1 MITPVD
7 FSRAVMVIAVVL
19 VGLVALILLSLAWT
33 TARNPIL
40 TRLGVRNIPRRPAQT
55 VLIVL
60 GLTLSTIIIIS
71 SLSIGN
77 TLSYSV
83 RRQAVD
89 AYGAIDEVLAP
100 PLLATLT
107 ELVQAEGDGSP
118 DLSAIEGAL
127 RGDVQSILTLFRA
140 PSIAEADYFALRDK
154 VGDDPLI
161 DGLAPAIVLP
171 TIIRNTATGQGEPL
185 GFIFAVDDAYS
196 EQFGLATIAGEPARL
211 DALGTGVGNIFQ
223 VALDLF
229 ELVADSPVISA
240 ASRAL
245 AGLGAGLAA
254 LGGTEGLSLD
264 LSQLDPATQVALGAV
279 LGQITGRPED
289 VDVGKLVDDLL
300 SPQLLSAVNLNTLR
314 RDIDAALAQAG
325 LQLRQGDI
333 YLNQIGAEK
342 LGARPGDVL
351 EIYIGPLPIPYRVK
365 EIVRE
370 SGPMGAL
377 TPVVLMRLDEAQKLY
392 FMQDR
397 INSVLVSNRGD
408 ALSGLA
414 YTAAVSK
421 RLRALALDDASVARV
436 AALLRQPAVRARL
449 AAAIAEEQTARTA
462 GAGPLEAGAARG
474 PRRRLEAFADFL
486 QGSRSTTPWPEALTT
501 LARELDQPGI
511 SADLRRTLADSRVT
525 TWLTDL
531 SLEPAPQA
539 ELEQL
544 ITEMNKVALI
554 APLTKESVVQAAEA
568 GSTIFM
574 AIFAVFGTFSIL
586 AGILLIFM
594 IFVMLAAERRSEL
607 GTARALGMQRA
618 QLVRMFV
625 AEGIVYD
632 LLAAAVGVALGLGV
646 SYAIAGFIGQLFSD
660 VAGQVSGQSTLL
672 RIRYYTAPTSI
683 VIAYCL
689 GVLLTF
695 IVVNAAARHVGRLN
709 IVAAIRDLPDEAH
722 SPARLTWRGRL
733 WRFGSLA
740 LAALLAVGVVAG
752 GLIRQGQFDQVGAS
766 AALLALAALLG
777 RLLLRFTEW
786 RAERRECLVYS
797 LIGMGL
803 IAIWSLPI
811 RLDAPT
817 VAPVGEWA
825 PLVAVVAF
833 GLSGPLLAIGAVLL
847 VIYNADLIL
856 RLFSRALSRVASL
869 APVLR
874 MAVAYPL
881 SARTRTGL
889 TMLMFAIV
897 VTVVVLM
904 AVVIAATQALIT
916 PDTQAN
922 AGFEII
928 VSPTLLSF
936 FNPVHDLKAR
946 LLERPDAPLA
956 QIERIAQLGEVAV
969 EARLASADP
978 WSPARITGV
987 NDDYLAQ
994 AARFYRFRQRAAGFA
1009 DDLAVWEAL
1018 RARPDVAIVSAG
1030 MLAAPPADGA
1040 EEPEEMALPRH
1051 YLRISGVDPAAP
1063 TLPPLTITV
1072 RMTAQPGLLAALG
1085 SLAARQPPTTTQAS
1099 QAATPTL
1106 QIIAVLEPGPN
1117 LAGPGIQVGPAAFA
1131 SITGAPLAADRFYV
1145 KIKTGADAGAVA
1157 RQLERSLVDS
1167 ALDAVV
1173 VAEMF
1178 AAGQKATRGILQLFQ
1193 GFMALGLLV
1202 GIAAL
1207 GVISSRTVVERR
1219 QQIGMMRAIGMPAR
1233 LVALAF
1239 LLEASFISLWG
1250 IVIGAAAGTWLGQ
1263 RVVISFFSDLGMGT
1277 PWQVPWLTIGSLMA
1291 LTYLASLATTLLPAY
1306 QASRVYPAEALRYE

>member
-1 MITPVD
+1 MTMPVD
-7 FSRAVMVIAVVL
+7 FSRAVMAIAVVL

-55 VLIVL
+55 ALIVL
-60 GLTLSTIIIIS
+60 GLTLSTIIVIS

-107 ELVQAEGDGSP
+107 ELVQTESDGSP

-140 PSIAEADYFALRDK
+140 PSIAEADYTILRDK

-264 LSQLDPATQVALGAV
+264 LSQLDPATQAALGAV

-314 RDIDAALAQAG
+314 RDIDAALEQAG

-351 EIYIGPLPIPYRVK
+351 EVYVGPLPIPYRVK

-377 TPVVLMRLDEAQKLY
+377 TPVVLMRLDEAQRLY
-392 FMQDR
+392 FMQGR

-408 ALSGLA
+408 ALSGMA
-414 YTAAVSK
+414 HTAAVSE
-421 RLRALALDDASVARV
+421 RLRILTLDDTSVAQV
-436 AALLRQPAVRARL
+436 VALLRRPAVRARL
-449 AAAIAEEQTARTA
+449 AAAIAEEQAARTA
-462 GAGPLEAGAARG
+462 VASPAEAPTPRG
-474 PRRRLEAFADFL
+474 PRRRVEAFADFL
-486 QGSRSTTPWPEALTT
+486 QGSRSSTPWSEALAT
-501 LARELDQPGI
+501 LARELDQPDI

-525 TWLTDL
+525 AWLMDL
-531 SLEPAPQA
+531 SLEPAAQA
-539 ELEQL
+539 ELEQR
-544 ITEMNKVALI
+544 IAEMSKVALI

-568 GSTIFM
+568 GSTVFM

-586 AGILLIFM
+586 AGVLLIFM

-607 GTARALGMQRA
+607 GTARALGMQRG

-646 SYAIAGFIGQLFSD
+646 SYTIAGFVGQLFSD
-660 VAGQVSGQSTLL
+660 VAGQISGQSTLL

-695 IVVNAAARHVGRLN
+695 IVVNAAARHVSRLN
-709 IVAAIRDLPDEAH
+709 IVAAIRDLPDEAR
-722 SPARLTWRGRL
+722 SPAHLTWPGRL

-740 LAALLAVGVVAG
+740 FVALLAVGIVAG

-766 AALLALAALLG
+766 AALIALAALLG
-777 RLLLRFTEW
+777 RILLRFTEW
-786 RAERRECLVYS
+786 RAERRERLVYS

-817 VAPVGEWA
+817 IAPVGEWA
-825 PLVAVVAF
+825 PLVAVVTF
-833 GLSGPLLAIGAVLL
+833 GLSGPLLVTGAVLL
-847 VIYNADLIL
+847 VIYNADLVL
-856 RLFSRALSRVASL
+856 GLFSRALSRIAGL

-904 AVVIAATQALIT
+904 AVVIVATQALIT
-916 PDTQAN
+916 PDTQAS

-956 QIERIAQLGEVAV
+956 QIEGIAQFGEVAV
-969 EARLASADP
+969 EARLASADL
-978 WSPARITGV
+978 WSPARVTGV
-987 NDDYLAQ
+987 NDDYIVQ
-994 AARFYRFRQRAAGFA
+994 AERFYRFRQRAAGFA
-1009 DDLAVWEAL
+1009 DDVAVWEAL

-1030 MLAAPPADGA
+1030 MLAAASVS
-1040 EEPEEMALPRH
+1040 EPEEMALPRR
-1051 YLRISGVDPAAP
+1051 YLRISGVDPAEP

-1072 RMTAQPGLLAALG
+1072 RTTVQPGLLAVLG
-1085 SLAARQPPTTTQAS
+1085 SLAARQPTTTTQGS
-1099 QAATPTL
+1099 QTPTHTL

-1178 AAGQKATRGILQLFQ
+1178 AAGQKVTRGILQLFQ

-1239 LLEASFISLWG
+1239 LLEASFISSWG
-1250 IVIGAAAGTWLGQ
+1250 IVIGAAAGIWLGQ
-1263 RVVISFFSDLGMGT
+1263 RVVTSFFSDLGMGT
-1277 PWQVPWLTIGSLMA
+1277 PWQVPWLTIAGLMA

>member
-1 MITPVD
+1 MTAPVD
-7 FSRAVMVIAVVL
+7 LSRAVMIFTGVL
-19 VGLVALILLSLAWT
+19 AALVALILLSLAWT

-55 VLIVL
+55 VLIIL

-107 ELVQAEGDGSP
+107 ELVQTGNDGAP

-140 PSIAEADYFALRDK
+140 PSIAEADYIALRDK

-211 DALGTGVGNIFQ
+211 DALSAGVGNIFQ

-229 ELVADSPVISA
+229 ELVADSPVVSA

-245 AGLGAGLAA
+245 AGVGAGLAA

-264 LSQLDPATQVALGAV
+264 LSQLDPATQAALGAV

-289 VDVGKLVDDLL
+289 VDVGKLADDLL

-314 RDIDAALAQAG
+314 RDIDAALEQAG

-392 FMQDR
+392 FMQGR

-408 ALSGLA
+408 ALSGMA
-414 YTAAVSK
+414 HTAAVSE
-421 RLRALALDDASVARV
+421 RLRTLALDDASVARL

-449 AAAIAEEQTARTA
+449 DAAIAEEQGALTA
-462 GAGPLEAGAARG
+462 GAGPVEARAGRG
-474 PRRRLEAFADFL
+474 TRRRVEAFADFL
-486 QGSRSTTPWPEALTT
+486 QGSRSSTPWPEALAT
-501 LARELDQPGI
+501 LARELDRPDV

-525 TWLTDL
+525 TWLMDL
-531 SLEPAPQA
+531 SLEPTTQA
-539 ELEQL
+539 ELERL
-544 ITEMNKVALI
+544 VAEMNKVALI
-554 APLTKESVVQAAEA
+554 APLTKEAVVGAAEA
-568 GSTIFM
+568 GSTVFM
-574 AIFAVFGTFSIL
+574 AIFAIFGAFSIL
-586 AGILLIFM
+586 AGVLLIFM

-607 GTARALGMQRA
+607 GTARALGMQRG

-646 SYAIAGFIGQLFSD
+646 SYAIAGFVGQLFSD

-695 IVVNAAARHVGRLN
+695 IVVNAAARRVSRLN
-709 IVAAIRDLPDEAH
+709 IVAAIRDLPDEARG
-722 SPARLTWRGRL
+722 PARLSWLGRL
-733 WRFGSLA
+733 WRFGSLI
-740 LAALLAVGVVAG
+740 LVALLAVGVVAG
-752 GLIRQGQFDQVGAS
+752 GLIRQGQLDQVGAS
-766 AALLALAALLG
+766 AALIALAALLG
-777 RLLLRFTEW
+777 RLLLRFTDW
-786 RAERRECLVYS
+786 RAERRERLVYS
-797 LIGMGL
+797 LIGVGL

-817 VAPVGEWA
+817 IAPVGEWA
-825 PLVAVVAF
+825 PLVAVVTY
-833 GLSGPLLAIGAVLL
+833 GLSGPLLVTGAVLL

-856 RLFSRALSRVASL
+856 RLFSRALGRIAGL

-946 LLERPDAPLA
+946 LGERPDAPLA
-956 QIERIAQLGEVAV
+956 QIEGVAQFGEVAV
-969 EARLASADP
+969 EARLTPAAP
-978 WSPARITGV
+978 WSPASITGV
-987 NDDYLAQ
+987 NEDYLTQ

-1009 DDLAVWEAL
+1009 DDAAVWEAL
-1018 RARPDVAIVSAG
+1018 RTRSDVAIVSAG
-1030 MLAAPPADGA
+1030 MLAAASAD
-1040 EEPEEMALPRH
+1040 EPEEMTLPRRF
-1051 YLRISGVDPAAP
+1051 LRIPGVDPAEP
-1063 TLPPLTITV
+1063 VLPPLTITV
-1072 RMTAQPGLLAALG
+1072 RTTTQPGLLAVLG
-1085 SLAARQPPTTTQAS
+1085 NLTARQPATTTQAS
-1099 QAATPTL
+1099 QAPTHTL

-1117 LAGPGIQVGPAAFA
+1117 LAGPGIQVGPAAIA
-1131 SITGAPLAADRFYV
+1131 SMTGAPLAADRFYV
-1145 KIKTGADAGAVA
+1145 KIKEGADAGVVA

-1178 AAGQKATRGILQLFQ
+1178 AAGQKVTRGILQLFQ

-1219 QQIGMMRAIGMPAR
+1219 QQIGMMRALGMPAR

-1263 RVVISFFSDLGMGT
+1263 RVVVSFFSDLGMGT
-1277 PWQVPWLTIGSLMA
+1277 PWQIPWLTIGGLMA

-1306 QASRVYPAEALRYE
+1306 QASRIYPADALRYE